1 MMDKLIQ
8 TAIDNLK
15 NAYVPYS
22 NFPVSAA
29 IELKNGKIYNG
40 INVENAAYGLTM
52 CAERNALFSAYT
64 DGVRKGDIKR
74 LVVYTDHD
82 YFVSPCGSCR
92 QVMREL
98 MEDQA
103 DVTLVNNQGDEKTL
117 KNIELLPW
125 GFSEKDL

>member
-1 MMDKLIQ
+1 MDKVIQ

-22 NFPVSAA
+22 KFSVSSA
-29 IELKNGKIYNG
+29 IELKNGKIYKG

-64 DGVRKGDIKR
+64 DGVRKEDIKR

-98 MEDQA
+98 MEEDA
-103 DVTLVNNQGDEKTL
+103 LVTFVNNQGDKKTV